1 MPFALR
7 SLGTIDDVAHSI
19 PDLLSGRTHELG
31 SSHFDPSSPDL
42 EPNARHQAR
51 RAAGARHERTLEAV
65 ACPGRAGGCP
75 TGPPT
80 GPYVRLSLI
89 RFLGA
94 ARFHTA
100 RWPDDSD
107 HPRHPS
113 PPALRHDAYVAIRSC
128 RTGWASGS
136 ESLAPV
142 LPWCGE
148 DARRRLRCTRS
159 HGRRWFPGFPASPPP
174 ARPSLPAGEA
184 GRRSRARLSWKTVRP
199 SLLCSAQTAYRPSG
213 VPLRSRLSRRTC
225 RPRVVLDGS
234 TRRGGG
240 PFLWELWSRGGLPAA
255 CSAPHCSAISR
266 QEADEALTSS
276 RVIPFPA

>member
-1 MPFALR
+1 M
-7 SLGTIDDVAHSI
+7 
-19 PDLLSGRTHELG
+19 
-31 SSHFDPSSPDL
+31 
-42 EPNARHQAR
+42 
-51 RAAGARHERTLEAV
+51 
-65 ACPGRAGGCP
+65 
-75 TGPPT
+75 
-80 GPYVRLSLI
+80 RLSLI

-142 LPWCGE
+142 LPWCGD

-159 HGRRWFPGFPASPPP
+159 HGRHWFPGFPASPPP
-174 ARPSLPAGEA
+174 ARTSFQAGGA
-184 GRRSRARLSWKTVRP
+184 RRCSRVRLHGRPCCHRYYA
-199 SLLCSAQTAYRPSG
+199 
-213 VPLRSRLSRRTC
+213 PLRLPNAHPEVLRVPACPAVPVVPAFCERDRPGGAAGLSCGSFGHAVDSPRSVQLRLA
-225 RPRVVLDGS
+225 PR
-234 TRRGGG
+234 
-240 PFLWELWSRGGLPAA
+240 FL
-255 CSAPHCSAISR
+255 R

-276 RVIPFPA
+276 RVIPVSTCSGLRPRWPPPCLACSDRADTAFQRAETVRTSHARGSGILGGGYPLRDHDLQTTFEARYRPC